1 MTTRKFLAAIILL
14 AFAAMHGWGCY
25 QGYAPIISGI
35 FAAGL
40 VAGAA
45 ALLMRFFWARLFALG
60 ISITGAVG
68 CGVLITMDGWGN
80 DWFFYAQAAGFIML
94 GLLLLGSKMA
104 DHYEGRVGWT
114 VGTVREFLL
123 TWSVVLN
130 FAMLPMLLK
139 YLASDGAWI
148 TDMTRAGTAITLSA
162 AAVALF
168 LLLRR
173 RTAGL
178 LLLGGAGVG
187 AMILAAGALDGLRAL
202 LQPVDTS
209 EMLCGTAVMYQQMQA
224 AEAAM
229 VVAGVVPGAAA
240 AVICLLAF
248 TGPMIRLMRG

>member
-1 MTTRKFLAAIILL
+1 MTTRKYLAAIILL

-25 QGYAPIISGI
+25 MGYAPIISGI

-68 CGVLITMDGWGN
+68 CGVLLTMDGWGN
-80 DWFFYAQAAGFIML
+80 DWFFLAQAAGFMVL
-94 GLLLLGSKMA
+94 GLLLLGSKA
-104 DHYEGRVGWT
+104 AEHFEGQAGWT

-139 YLASDGAWI
+139 YLGSDGSWV
-148 TDMTRAGTAITLSA
+148 TDMTRAGTAVTLATAS
-162 AAVALF
+162 VALF

-178 LLLGGAGVG
+178 LLLGSAGVG
-187 AMILAAGALDGLRAL
+187 AIILAAGALDGLRML
-202 LQPVDTS
+202 LQPVDRS
-209 EMLCGTAVMYQQMQA
+209 ELMCGTAIMYQQMQA
-224 AEAAM
+224 TETAM

-240 AVICLLAF
+240 AVICLAAF
-248 TGPMIRLMRG
+248 AGPMIRLMRS